1 MRRSGPLF
9 LVVVV
14 VALVASAAWYV
25 LRSPS
30 LPLAESAHSKD
41 GGGASG
47 AEGVA
52 TADAPAG
59 PDRVELPSPPLPPVG
74 TGPNSVRGQVRYA
87 ADQRPASGARVRAFR
102 SPPPLRS
109 RKLSQQIR
117 NRSSD
122 RKAAAEQDLSEFEGD
137 DDGGGSRSGA
147 RGGSSGSGVSV
158 EVTVGDDSVGKDGD
172 ALVEAAGG
180 DVGETLE
187 KEAEKADGAPA
198 DPKHAHAADRD
209 APLAV
214 AIAGRDGSF
223 ELLGLDGGA
232 VHVDAVAADA
242 VSSSDERVDFEASPA
257 RDGVVLQ
264 LVPGAR
270 VRGRVHDEEG
280 KAVAGATVTLSAGF
294 DPFSMFAEGGM
305 EIASPAS
312 VRTDANGAFLFDPVI
327 VPRVLQ
333 VRAYSDAFAPAP
345 AQKLE
350 LQPGDERTVDLLL
363 SHGATLE
370 VRVTDGSGAPLSDA
384 TCKIEPTKINLT
396 DLTTDSGRFG
406 RGNVMTGADGVARF
420 VGVASGDWRVRAS
433 LAGRLEA
440 VKSVAAGGPGSEQ
453 QVELALATGRT
464 LTGVVVARDGTPV
477 AGARVTA
484 FVEPS
489 LLKMST
495 LTSAAGRPKATS
507 DEQGRFTLAGL
518 PAEKLLCE
526 ASAKGYRTERA
537 PVGKDAAEVRV
548 ELATRGAI
556 EGIVVSKKTGKPV
569 ARYDFKVVREKKS
582 TNFMDPEMSKSFFD
596 VTVPIASPNGKFRLT
611 GVTPG
616 RLRLLVHAA
625 EHGEKATDWIEMVEG
640 ETKRGVVVFLEA
652 EAVIEGLVVD
662 ANGAPVAG
670 AGVRREADANPIEAM
685 MSRMFTGDDAQSDAE
700 GRFRIGEL
708 SAGVTR
714 LVASRDGFIEAA
726 SGDLE
731 LAAGQ
736 HLTTLRLELARGG
749 EIWGVV
755 SDPNGAPRPGASV
768 MCQETARLKMRTLK
782 SDARGEFHF
791 KGLPAG
797 SFSLIKMPDNIDLG
811 GENFIGEMTNAME
824 THTVRLKAGE
834 TQRVDFTGRKA
845 GGAAVE
851 GRVTQRGAGVGG
863 AIVMAYS
870 NPSGAAS
877 AADGST
883 TVRSATTAADGTYEI
898 ADVPAGSGYVEVK
911 GEDGG
916 VNGGGSAA
924 LLPVKFVD
932 GETARVDLVIP
943 TGSLS
948 GKVVDAASG
957 APLPGIAVYAASTD
971 PGASTV
977 ELATRRAAAIHTD
990 ANGQFALKNLRSGRF
1005 VLTAGA
1011 TDLMASGPADHAVI
1025 RTAPLEVK
1033 EGRDSDAGTIRLPR
1047 GGRIEGTLVGADG
1060 KGLSGA
1066 SVFLRG
1072 GDGEFLEEWT
1082 ATTSDAN
1089 GHFEYG
1095 GVPNGTWDVVARAPG
1110 RATAVA
1116 RNVGVGEGSVASVRL
1131 ELIGGTEVFAD
1142 IGDVAIE
1149 RLFSL
1154 KVEVDGPDG
1163 RIPLTL
1169 FGLGDLT
1176 DLLAHPPRSDV
1187 VRLGRFG
1194 PGDYRVSGTIEG
1206 KAFERKFTLK
1216 GEPELHVPVELPR

>member
-14 VALVASAAWYV
+14 VALLASAAWYF
-25 LRSPS
+25 LRSPAPS
-30 LPLAESAHSKD
+30 VADGAHSK
-41 GGGASG
+41 GAG
-47 AEGVA
+47 AAAAAEGA
-52 TADAPAG
+52 ASADAPAG
-59 PDRVELPSPPLPPVG
+59 PDRVELPTPPLPPVG
-74 TGPNSVRGQVRYA
+74 TGPNSVRGVVRYA

-109 RKLSQQIR
+109 RKLSQQIQR
-117 NRSSD
+117 GASD
-122 RKAAAEQDLSEFEGD
+122 RKAAAEQDLSEFEFGN
-137 DDGGGSRSGA
+137 DGGGGRRGA

-158 EVTVGDDSVGKDGD
+158 EVTIGDDGADDGTDGD
-172 ALVEAAGG
+172 AVAEAARREAA
-180 DVGETLE
+180 V
-187 KEAEKADGAPA
+187 KEAAKADGAPA
-198 DPKHAHAADRD
+198 DPKHAHASDRD
-209 APLAV
+209 EPLAV

-223 ELLGLDGGA
+223 ELLGLDGGT
-232 VHVDAVAADA
+232 VHLDAVAADA
-242 VSSSDERVDFEASPA
+242 VSNSDERVDFESGPA
-257 RDGVVLQ
+257 REGVVLL

-294 DPFSMFAEGGM
+294 DPFSMFAEGGI
-305 EIASPAS
+305 EITSPAS
-312 VRTDANGAFLFDPVI
+312 VRTDANGAFLFDPCVA
-327 VPRVLQ
+327 PRALQ
-333 VRAYSDAFAPAP
+333 VSAGSDAFASAP

-363 SHGATLE
+363 SHGATLR
-370 VRVTDGSGAPLSDA
+370 VRVTDGSGAPLSGA
-384 TCKIEPTKINLT
+384 TCKLEPTKINLT
-396 DLTTDSGRFG
+396 DLTSDPGRFG
-406 RGNVMTGADGVARF
+406 RGDVKTDADGVARF

-433 LAGRLEA
+433 SEGRLGA
-440 VKSVAAGGPGSEQ
+440 TKSVAAGGPGSEA
-453 QVELALATGRT
+453 QVELALSTGRT
-464 LTGVVVARDGTPV
+464 LTGVVVAHDGTPI
-477 AGARVTA
+477 AGASVSA

-489 LLKMST
+489 LLKMSS
-495 LTSAAGRPKATS
+495 LTSVADRRKVTS

-537 PVGKDAAEVRV
+537 PVEKDATEVRV
-548 ELATRGAI
+548 ELATKGAI

-569 ARYDFKVVREKKS
+569 TRYDFKVVREKKT
-582 TNFMDPEMSKSFFD
+582 TNIMDPEMSKSFFD

-625 EHGEKATDWIEMVEG
+625 EHGEKATDWIEMAEG

-652 EAVIEGLVVD
+652 EAVVEGLVVD
-662 ANGAPVAG
+662 AIGAPVAG

-685 MSRMFTGDDAQSDAE
+685 MSRMFAGDDAQSDAE
-700 GRFRIGEL
+700 GRFRIGGL
-708 SAGVTR
+708 SAGTTR
-714 LVASRDGFIEAA
+714 LVASRDGYIDAA

-731 LAAGQ
+731 LETGQ
-736 HLTTLRLELARGG
+736 HLTTLRLELTRGG

-797 SFSLIKMPDNIDLG
+797 SFSLIKMPENVDLG
-811 GENFIGEMTNAME
+811 GENFIGEFTNSME
-824 THTVRLKAGE
+824 THTLRLKAGE

-870 NPSGAAS
+870 NPSGVAS

-883 TVRSATTAADGTYEI
+883 TVRSGTTAADGTYEI
-898 ADVPAGSGYVEVK
+898 ADVPAGNGYVEVK
-911 GEDGG
+911 GEDAG
-916 VNGGGSAA
+916 VNGSGSAA
-924 LLPVKFVD
+924 LLPVKFVN

-943 TGSLS
+943 TGSMS
-948 GKVVDAASG
+948 GKVVDAGSG
-957 APLPGIAVYAASTD
+957 APLPGVAVYAASTD
-971 PGASTV
+971 PGTSTV

-1005 VLTAGA
+1005 VLTVGA
-1011 TDLMASGPADHAVI
+1011 TDLMASSPADHAVV

-1060 KGLSGA
+1060 KGLSGG

-1082 ATTSDAN
+1082 ATTSDAS

-1095 GVPNGTWDVVARAPG
+1095 GVPNGNWDVVARAPG

-1116 RNVGVGEGSVASVRL
+1116 RNVGVGEGSVATVRL
-1131 ELIGGTEVFAD
+1131 ALIGGTEVFAD

-1176 DLLAHPPRSDV
+1176 DLLAHPPRPDV

-1206 KAFERKFTLK
+1206 KSFERKFTLK
-1216 GEPELHVPVELPR
+1216 GEPELHVPVDLPR